1 MTRAAPAA
9 LLALVL
15 APALAR
21 ADEPAGALASAS
33 ASASAASAAPAEP
46 KPDPAA
52 LEAGDANLESTALRQ
67 GIVVTLGIG
76 GGLSIG
82 LGMDNATG
90 RGGAGTLRI
99 AHVANRRTMVAIEL
113 VGSALFF
120 TVKESTLYR
129 TDAANVLLSAQY
141 YVNPALWLRA
151 GAGWGRYAG
160 NRFVDEATMLEL
172 RKRIRLA
179 GPAASVGAG
188 IDIVRL
194 KRFRA
199 GLEVSSTAMINRD
212 GILSSNSFLFA
223 FSID

>member
-1 MTRAAPAA
+1 MTQGDRSRSPAAPAA

-21 ADEPAGALASAS
+21 
-33 ASASAASAAPAEP
+33 AEP

-52 LEAGDANLESTALRQ
+52 LEAGDANLESIALRK

-76 GGLSIG
+76 GGLTVG

-90 RGGAGTLRI
+90 QGGAGTLRI

-120 TVKESTLYR
+120 KLKENASLYR
-129 TDAANVLLSAQY
+129 TDAANFLLSAQY

-160 NRFVDEATMLEL
+160 DRFVDEATMLEI
-172 RKRIRLA
+172 RKRVRVA
-179 GPAASVGAG
+179 GPATSVGAG
-188 IDIVRL
+188 VDIIRL

-199 GLEVSSTAMINRD
+199 GVEVSSTEMLNRD
-212 GILSSNSFLFA
+212 GILSSNSFLLGI
-223 FSID
+223 SID